1 MLSDNILRGMQ
12 NFALYTK
19 EAMPDMAHYM
29 EMLTYAEYAYATT
42 NVQLKS
48 RSEGKKIIVLPN
60 TFKEAMS
67 LSEAALWKAA
77 SDKKIESLEQHH
89 VYDHVPSISIPAGH
103 KSVGSGW
110 GLQNNGGQNL

>member
-1 MLSDNILRGMQ
+1 MLSDSILHGMQ
-12 NFALYTK
+12 KLALYTK
-19 EAMPDMAHYM
+19 EAMLDMGHYM

-77 SDKKIESLEQHH
+77 SDKEMVSLEQHH
-89 VYDHVPSISIPAGH
+89 IYDLFPSTSIPAGQ
-103 KSVGSGW
+103 KSVGSR
-110 GLQNNGGQNL
+110 